1 MSEGATDA
9 WRWAMASFH
18 PVAGGGVLFDAAQG
32 RLYALNP
39 AAGMTWLCIRDGLS
53 GDECTLALS
62 KAFEIDPAMA
72 AEWVRVSMDSFQYRG
87 LLETVGS
94 REAPPAPRT
103 TSPNLSTH
111 GGRRVPS
118 SEYRLFEHILYLYA
132 PPGPLA
138 ALESLL
144 AALRS
149 DPAGRKEHGCPEIG
163 IDIVAHGDR
172 WDIAVGG
179 QLSATCDMA
188 SIVAQVE
195 RLLVQRVV
203 AATPHLLTLH
213 GAALQRDDRP
223 LLLAGPSGAGKTT
236 LSLALARA
244 GWSFGSD
251 EIVLLGR
258 DQKLRALPLPPCV
271 KASSFPLIE
280 SWFPEL
286 RSTPEHERYGHIV
299 KYLPIRSMPLSA
311 VPGSVVFLRFDPPGP
326 NEIQPLDRFA
336 ALERLLAQC
345 VFVPPEFQH
354 DDVAQLLRW
363 HSEQSYYVLSFC
375 DCDAAVAILK
385 HLDARPWHHSKTGPP
400 NPHIDNH

>member
-1 MSEGATDA
+1 MSEGATGA
-9 WRWAMASFH
+9 RPWARASFH

-53 GDECTLALS
+53 AHESSLALS
-62 KAFEIDPAMA
+62 KAFEIDPAIA
-72 AEWVRVSMDSFQYRG
+72 AEWVRASMDAFQDLG
-87 LLETVGS
+87 LLETAGS
-94 REAPPAPRT
+94 MEAPRAPHT
-103 TSPNLSTH
+103 SQTSPKSSTP
-111 GGRRVPS
+111 GVRREPCA
-118 SEYRLFEHILYLYA
+118 EYRLFEQILYLSA

-138 ALESLL
+138 AVDSLL

-149 DPAGRKEHGCPEIG
+149 DPAGQKEHGCAEIG

-172 WDIAVGG
+172 WDIVVGG
-179 QLSATCDMA
+179 QLTATCEMA

-195 RLLVQRVV
+195 RLLIKTVV

-213 GAALQRDDRP
+213 AAALQRDGGP

-236 LSLALARA
+236 LSIALARA

-258 DQKLRALPLPPCV
+258 DQDLRALPLPPCV

-286 RSTPEHERYGHIV
+286 RSAPEHERYGHIV
-299 KYLPIRSMPLSA
+299 RYLPIRPMPLS
-311 VPGSVVFLRFDPPGP
+311 GTRGCVVFLRFDPRGP
-326 NEIQPLDRFA
+326 NEIQPLDHFG

-363 HSEQSYYVLSFC
+363 HSKQSYYGLSFC
-375 DCDAAVAILK
+375 DCDAAVAILTR
-385 HLDARPWHHSKTGPP
+385 L
-400 NPHIDNH
+400 NPGM

>member
-1 MSEGATDA
+1 VSEGASGA
-9 WRWAMASFH
+9 RPWARASFH
-18 PVAGGGVLFDAAQG
+18 PVAGGGVLFDAAHG

-53 GDECTLALS
+53 EHESTLALAE
-62 KAFEIDPAMA
+62 AFEVDLAIA
-72 AEWVRVSMDSFQYRG
+72 AEWVRTSMDAFQDLG
-87 LLETVGS
+87 SLEAAGS
-94 REAPPAPRT
+94 TEAPPAPRT
-103 TSPNLSTH
+103 PQTSPKSATPAA
-111 GGRRVPS
+111 RREPCA
-118 SEYRLFEHILYLYA
+118 EYRLFEQILHLSA

-138 ALESLL
+138 AVESLL

-149 DPAGRKEHGCPEIG
+149 DPADRKEHDPEIG

-172 WDIAVGG
+172 WDIVVGG
-179 QLSATCDMA
+179 QLKATCETA

-195 RLLVQRVV
+195 RLLIQTVV

-213 GAALQRDDRP
+213 AAALQRDGRP

-236 LSLALARA
+236 LSIALARA

-258 DQKLRALPLPPCV
+258 NQDLRALPLPPCV

-280 SWFPEL
+280 SWFPKL
-286 RSTPEHERYGHIV
+286 RSALEHERYGRIV
-299 KYLPIRSMPLSA
+299 KYLPIRSVPLSGMR
-311 VPGSVVFLRFDPPGP
+311 GSVVFLRFDPRGP
-326 NEIQPLDRFA
+326 NEVQPLDRFG

-354 DDVAQLLRW
+354 DDVAQMLRW
-363 HSEQSYYVLSFC
+363 HSEQSYYGLSFC
-375 DCDAAVAILK
+375 DCDAAVAILT
-385 HLDARPWHHSKTGPP
+385 HLDAGV
-400 NPHIDNH
+400 

>member
-1 MSEGATDA
+1 VSEGATGA
-9 WRWAMASFH
+9 RPWARASFH

-53 GDECTLALS
+53 GHESTLALAR
-62 KAFEIDPAMA
+62 AFEIDPAIA
-72 AEWVRVSMDSFQYRG
+72 AEWVRASMDAFQDLG
-87 LLETVGS
+87 LLETAGS
-94 REAPPAPRT
+94 TEAPPAPRSPQ
-103 TSPNLSTH
+103 TSPKSATP
-111 GGRRVPS
+111 GVRREPCA
-118 SEYRLFEHILYLYA
+118 EYRLFEQILYLSA
-132 PPGPLA
+132 PPGPPA
-138 ALESLL
+138 ALEGLL

-172 WDIAVGG
+172 WDIVVGG
-179 QLSATCDMA
+179 QLKATCETA

-195 RLLVQRVV
+195 RLLIQTVV

-213 GAALQRDDRP
+213 AAALQRDGRP

-236 LSLALARA
+236 LSIALARA

-258 DQKLRALPLPPCV
+258 DQDLRALPLPPCV

-286 RSTPEHERYGHIV
+286 RSAPEHERYGHIV
-299 KYLPIRSMPLSA
+299 KYLPIRSMPLSGMR
-311 VPGSVVFLRFDPPGP
+311 GSVVFLRFDPRGP
-326 NEIQPLDRFA
+326 NEIQPLDRFG

-363 HSEQSYYVLSFC
+363 HSEQSYYGLSFC
-375 DCDAAVAILK
+375 DCDAAVAILTR
-385 HLDARPWHHSKTGPP
+385 LDAGM
-400 NPHIDNH
+400 

>member
-1 MSEGATDA
+1 VSERAAGA
-9 WRWAMASFH
+9 RPWARASFH

-53 GDECTLALS
+53 GHESTLALS
-62 KAFEIDPAMA
+62 KAFEIDPAIA
-72 AEWVRVSMDSFQYRG
+72 SEWVRASMDAFQDLG
-87 LLETVGS
+87 LLETAGS
-94 REAPPAPRT
+94 TEAPPAPRT
-103 TSPNLSTH
+103 LQTSPKSSTP
-111 GGRRVPS
+111 GVRREPCA
-118 SEYRLFEHILYLYA
+118 EYRLFEQILYLSA

-138 ALESLL
+138 AVESLL

-172 WDIAVGG
+172 WDIVVGG
-179 QLSATCDMA
+179 QLKATCETV

-195 RLLVQRVV
+195 RLLIQTVV

-213 GAALQRDDRP
+213 AAALQRDGRP

-236 LSLALARA
+236 LSIALARA

-258 DQKLRALPLPPCV
+258 DQDLRALPLRPCV

-286 RSTPEHERYGHIV
+286 RSAPEHERYGHIV
-299 KYLPIRSMPLSA
+299 KYLPIRSLPLS
-311 VPGSVVFLRFDPPGP
+311 GMRGCVVFLRFDPRGA
-326 NEIQPLDRFA
+326 NEIQPLNRFG

-363 HSEQSYYVLSFC
+363 HSEQSYYRLSFC
-375 DCDAAVAILK
+375 DCNAAVAILRR
-385 HLDARPWHHSKTGPP
+385 LDAGM
-400 NPHIDNH
+400 